1 MSTGPGHLVN
11 TLISMKVPT
20 FVSHTQSKVRWSHI
34 KTSPTTRISNFCYA
48 CTCLISLGSGVSI
61 AQCLAGYCFFP
72 CCHTYTTHHFAGRTT
87 STNQKF
93 QQKNY
98 AFSKCPDIVCESVL
112 HVCVSVCLCMRWL
125 LTFVRAQIAPYTTC
139 LVNGVFWAPGT
150 PRLLTLEQCKQLLPK
165 DFDACQLRYEGV
177 PKLPQRLLAIAD
189 ISCDLHVCLKE
200 L

>member
-1 MSTGPGHLVN
+1 MSG
-11 TLISMKVPT
+11 
-20 FVSHTQSKVRWSHI
+20 R
-34 KTSPTTRISNFCYA
+34 
-48 CTCLISLGSGVSI
+48 
-61 AQCLAGYCFFP
+61 YCFRRHFRVSTP
-72 CCHTYTTHHFAGRTT
+72 HFAGRSTT

-98 AFSKCPDIVCESVL
+98 AFLKCLDIMCESVL

-125 LTFVRAQIAPYTTC
+125 LTFIWAQIAPYTTC

-150 PRLLTLEQCKQLLPK
+150 PRLLTTEQCKQLLPK

-189 ISCDLHVCLKE
+189 ISCDLNVCLKIWTNCGAGSKWVQVIVGYV
-200 L
+200 

>member
-72 CCHTYTTHHFAGRTT
+72 CCHTYTTYHFAGRTT

-125 LTFVRAQIAPYTTC
+125 LSSEHRLP
-139 LVNGVFWAPGT
+139 PT
-150 PRLLTLEQCKQLLPK
+150 PPALSTVCSGPLARHASSP
-165 DFDACQLRYEGV
+165 RSNVSSSY
-177 PKLPQRLLAIAD
+177 QR
-189 ISCDLHVCLKE
+189 ISMPAS
-200 L
+200 